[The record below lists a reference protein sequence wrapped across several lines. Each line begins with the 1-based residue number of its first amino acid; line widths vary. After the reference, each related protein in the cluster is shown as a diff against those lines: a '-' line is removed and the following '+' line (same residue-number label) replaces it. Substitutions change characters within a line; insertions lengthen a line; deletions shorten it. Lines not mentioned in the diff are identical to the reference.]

1 LIVEVLASLTMKSK
15 LIFMN
20 IYFYIIFIYWSKK
33 RNIR

>member
-1 LIVEVLASLTMKSK
+1 
-15 LIFMN
+15 MN